1 VIDPITNLS
10 INDRD
15 HEIKPTLMRLIDL
28 IKRKQ
33 ITAVFTSLITGESAD
48 IETSEVGVSSL
59 MDTWLLLRNVEENGE
74 RNRTMFVL
82 KSRGMKHSNQVREFL
97 MSERGI
103 DLVDAYI
110 GPDRVLTGT
119 ARMIQEE
126 RTEASSQLRRMK
138 DERHRS
144 ELRNKRMAL
153 LAQIEALKSEAAGLE
168 ADSQFSAA
176 QSAADDA
183 AAERSLQRMATA
195 RGKKASNGKERK

>member
-1 VIDPITNLS
+1 
-10 INDRD
+10 
-15 HEIKPTLMRLIDL
+15 
-28 IKRKQ
+28 
-33 ITAVFTSLITGESAD
+33 
-48 IETSEVGVSSL
+48 
-59 MDTWLLLRNVEENGE
+59 
-74 RNRTMFVL
+74 L